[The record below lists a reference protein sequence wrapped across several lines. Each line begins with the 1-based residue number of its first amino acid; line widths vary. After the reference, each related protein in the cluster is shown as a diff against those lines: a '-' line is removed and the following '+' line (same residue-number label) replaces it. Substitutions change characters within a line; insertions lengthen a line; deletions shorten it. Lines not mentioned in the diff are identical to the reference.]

1 MTDAQASGA
10 YASFCCLL
18 WTRADDFMRV
28 AIGTFFVAI
37 YAVGG
42 RVSQRRTLRPNAWT

>member
-1 MTDAQASGA
+1 MRPHHKQASGA
-10 YASFCCLL
+10 YASFCCPL
-18 WTRADDFMRV
+18 WTRAHDFMRV

-42 RVSQRRTLRPNAWT
+42 VYLSAEP